1 MGTINFGFI
10 GQITPI
16 KGLHV
21 LIDAFNTNNFIVKA
35 KLIIYGSYDHDP
47 IYRERIEQSINGH
60 TESISLRGSFSHE
73 QLDEVLSEIDVLIVP
88 SLWHENNPRVIQEAF
103 AAQTP
108 VVASNVGGMSE
119 FVEHEVNGLLFERN
133 NEIDLAKQLSRIINE
148 PDLLPRLQEGI
159 KPVKTIETE
168 VEELILFYKE
178 LIR

>member
-1 MGTINFGFI
+1 
-10 GQITPI
+10 
-16 KGLHV
+16 
-21 LIDAFNTNNFIVKA
+21 
-35 KLIIYGSYDHDP
+35 
-47 IYRERIEQSINGH
+47 
-60 TESISLRGSFSHE
+60 LRGSFSHE